1 MNPYLDHSVARYP
14 VRGFS
19 RDLACYPARLS
30 ARCSVAGSEEPA
42 SDGYSTLR
50 PFPDPICL
58 RIAEPGDTTDGG
70 RAAANG
76 RDHDASYKLVFSF
89 REVVRDLIHGFIGD
103 PWLRSLDWNS
113 LEPVPGSYVSD
124 RLRYGINDVVWRIEV
139 AGQEQPLYLL
149 IEFQSRIDTDMAAR
163 MLAYVGMF
171 YRDASRRRDRR
182 RGSRRATKYPAVL
195 PIVLYNGSRPWR
207 ANTEIA
213 AMISPLPQSMAS
225 HQPRL
230 NYCLIDRTRY
240 TDSQLAAMRN
250 LVAVL
255 MRFERAQNI
264 EAMLE
269 PLRLARELTA
279 HNAALDQA
287 MTAWFAALTPNAL
300 HLTEVHNL
308 KELEM
313 EMSARFDRWAQ
324 QYTKKGIEKGVH
336 IGKAESLQKLLRH
349 RFGPL
354 SSHVIAKLDA
364 ASTAQ
369 LEAWQDRALE
379 AQCLEDVF
387 RP

>member
-1 MNPYLDHSVARYP
+1 
-14 VRGFS
+14 
-19 RDLACYPARLS
+19 
-30 ARCSVAGSEEPA
+30 
-42 SDGYSTLR
+42 
-50 PFPDPICL
+50 
-58 RIAEPGDTTDGG
+58 
-70 RAAANG
+70 
-76 RDHDASYKLVFSF
+76 
-89 REVVRDLIHGFIGD
+89 
-103 PWLRSLDWNS
+103 
-113 LEPVPGSYVSD
+113 
-124 RLRYGINDVVWRIEV
+124 
-139 AGQEQPLYLL
+139 
-149 IEFQSRIDTDMAAR
+149 
-163 MLAYVGMF
+163 
-171 YRDASRRRDRR
+171 
-182 RGSRRATKYPAVL
+182 
-195 PIVLYNGSRPWR
+195 
-207 ANTEIA
+207 
-213 AMISPLPQSMAS
+213 MISPLPQSMAS

-240 TDSQLAAMRN
+240 TDSQLAGMRN

-255 MRFERAQNI
+255 MRFERAENI

-308 KELEM
+308 MELEM
-313 EMSARFDRWAQ
+313 EMSARFDRWAR
-324 QYTKKGIEKGVH
+324 QYTKQGVEQGIKQGIEKGVH

-364 ASTAQ
+364 ASTDQ

-379 AQCLEDVF
+379 AQCLDDVF